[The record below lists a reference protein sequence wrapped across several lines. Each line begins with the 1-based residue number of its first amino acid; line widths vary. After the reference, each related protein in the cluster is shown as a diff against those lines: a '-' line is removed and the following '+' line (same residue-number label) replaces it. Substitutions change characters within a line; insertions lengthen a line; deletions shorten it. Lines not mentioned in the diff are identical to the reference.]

1 MAVWL
6 SEMGLCAADGWLVLD
21 ALPELDEE
29 DDDHCVWGSTCSN
42 SSSVERNSPNRSLPS
57 RQSETRRSVEDMIVP
72 NVSVSLDL
80 PTEKTSCHALPSS
93 SQGSRV
99 SPEPRL
105 DISGSGE
112 DCVMP
117 VSSDFERK
125 NSSAYGGSLDVTP
138 GTPLVVVD
146 TMVWSKGLP
155 DASSFSSGMSEPLPF
170 ENLPNATGAF
180 RKLRTVLAAARKRT
194 SVY

>member
-1 MAVWL
+1 MAIWL

-29 DDDHCVWGSTCSN
+29 DDDHCVWGSACSN
-42 SSSVERNSPNRSLPS
+42 SSSVERNSPN
-57 RQSETRRSVEDMIVP
+57 
-72 NVSVSLDL
+72 SVSLDL

-105 DISGSGE
+105 DIGGSGE

-155 DASSFSSGMSEPLPF
+155 GASSFSSGMSEPLPF